1 MHFARVLLLPVLL
14 IASLA
19 TVASAQ
25 TAAQPY
31 VYKFPQFAFGGGW
44 ESTLMVQASAP
55 STSCDFGVVSLTP
68 LRPYNTPTMRDS
80 SGNFVLRQ
88 SGSVPLNHGGW
99 TVLKTDSSEDDA
111 VRSGAAWLRCSA
123 AVSANTL
130 FSLKVGGAVV
140 GEAVVE
146 PAQEIVGGVAEAQ
159 FLADHR
165 DGARFGV
172 AVTNETYQPIAVS
185 VRLADSEGQRIASTT
200 VTVRTRGHQAF
211 MLDELLTI
219 PAGHIG
225 QVLIGT
231 EPGASMHVMG
241 LRFTGQAF
249 ATIPAALLATDAT
262 SVTTVWPEDAE
273 FNDRF
278 WRQIIY
284 DEYEEP
290 GGASGTAQSWVLP
303 DPAAMNVYLRTDN
316 WPSSLPR
323 NVWIPRIRD
332 RIGSVV
338 HQLTGER
345 WRGQFGTGP
354 ERADQDRWITIRF
367 IDYADR
373 PDFSQTACGHA
384 VVGSTIGRI
393 YLNTARRPCL
403 APVYFPHLLAHELG
417 HAFGLFHVSNSSAVM
432 VKLSSYN
439 NAAVTFTRTEQYHT
453 RLAYEDAVGRGK
465 PYCGWPY
472 SAGCLSPK
480 AKGRLAVRPVVPRMV
495 ID

>member
-1 MHFARVLLLPVLL
+1 MLLKLTTLSVLL
-14 IASLA
+14 IELA

-44 ESTLMVQASAP
+44 ESTLMVQASDP
-55 STSCDFGVVSLTP
+55 STSCYFGVVSLTP
-68 LRPYNTPTMRDS
+68 SRPYNTPTMRDS

-99 TVLKTDSSEDDA
+99 TILKTDSSEDDA

-172 AVTNETYQPIAVS
+172 AVTNESEQPIAVS
-185 VRLADSEGQRIASTT
+185 VRLADSEGQKIASTT
-200 VTVRTRGHQAF
+200 VTIRTFGHQAF
-211 MLDELLTI
+211 MLDELLTV
-219 PAGHIG
+219 PAEHVG

-241 LRFTGQAF
+241 LRFTGLAF
-249 ATIPAALLATDAT
+249 ATIPAALRTDAT

-290 GGASGTAQSWVLP
+290 GGAFRTAESRVLR

-323 NVWIPRIRD
+323 SVWIPRIRD

-345 WRGQFGTGP
+345 WMGQFGTGP

-367 IDYADR
+367 IDFADR
-373 PDFSQTACGHA
+373 RDFSQTACGTA

-393 YLNTARRPCL
+393 YLNTARRSCL
-403 APVYFPHLLAHELG
+403 APVVFPHLLTHELG

-432 VKLSSYN
+432 TKIAYYGE
-439 NAAVTFTRTEQYHT
+439 AGAVTFIRAEQYHA
-453 RLAYEDAVGRGK
+453 RLAYEDGVGRYK
-465 PYCGWPY
+465 SYCGWPY

-480 AKGRLAVRPVVPRMV
+480 AKGRLAVRPFAPHWVV
-495 ID
+495 D

>member
-1 MHFARVLLLPVLL
+1 MLLKLTTLSVLL
-14 IASLA
+14 IELA

-25 TAAQPY
+25 TVAQPY
-31 VYKFPQFAFGGGW
+31 MYNFPQFVFDGGW
-44 ESTLMVQASAP
+44 ESTLMVQASDP
-55 STSCDFGVVSLTP
+55 STNCNFGALPFSSHS
-68 LRPYNTPTMRDS
+68 YNTPVMRDS
-80 SGNFVLRQ
+80 SGNVVLRNK
-88 SGSVPLNHGGW
+88 GSVPLNHGGW
-99 TVLKTDSSEDDA
+99 TVLKTDSSEDDV
-111 VRSGAAWLRCSA
+111 VRSGGAWLRCSA

-130 FSLKVGGAVV
+130 FSLKVGGTVV

-146 PAQEIVGGVAEAQ
+146 PAQEIAGGGAEAH

-172 AVTNETYQPIAVS
+172 AVKNGTFHSIDVS
-185 VRLADSEGQRIASTT
+185 VRLADSEGKRIASTM
-200 VTVRTRGHQAF
+200 VTIDTFGHQAF
-211 MLDELLTI
+211 MLDELLTV

-225 QVLIGT
+225 QVQIGT
-231 EPGASMHVMG
+231 EPGATIYVMG

-249 ATIPAALLATDAT
+249 TTIPAALLATDA
-262 SVTTVWPEDAE
+262 TTVWPEDAE

-290 GGASGTAQSWVLP
+290 GGASGAERSRVLS
-303 DPAAMNVYLRTDN
+303 DPATTNVYLRTDN

-354 ERADQDRWITIRF
+354 ERATRDRWITIRF

-373 PDFSQTACGHA
+373 PDFSQTSCGNA
-384 VVGSTIGRI
+384 FVGSIRGRI
-393 YLNTARRPCL
+393 FLNTARRACL
-403 APVYFPHLLAHELG
+403 SPVYFPSLLAHELG
-417 HAFGLFHVSNSSAVM
+417 HAFGLFHVSNPSAVM
-432 VKLSSYN
+432 VKYASYN
-439 NAAVTFTRTEQYHT
+439 NAAVTFSGDEQYHA
-453 RLAYEDAVGRGK
+453 RLAYEVAVGRGK

-480 AKGRLAVRPVVPRMV
+480 AKGRLAVRPFAPHWVV
-495 ID
+495 D